1 MTEYILNGLT
11 SHEVLSL
18 PYFSGILPKG
28 KRLSVNT
35 GLKLQFFTGVKLQT
49 SGKFF

>member
-1 MTEYILNGLT
+1 MITNFHASTMLT
-11 SHEVLSL
+11 YSA
-18 PYFSGILPKG
+18 P
-28 KRLSVNT
+28 RTVNT